1 MVMRR
6 RLIGVVVS
14 SLLLAGGVL
23 AVGGA
28 PAGADD
34 PPRAPSFA
42 FGVVRL
48 DGNQEVP
55 PADPDGRGT
64 FGFIATPD
72 KLCYVLTARKIEP
85 ATLAHIHAAPRG
97 VNGGI
102 VVMLIAPTRGFSADC
117 IHVQPDTTP
126 NTMEV
131 LTQSEVNAIIADPSQ
146 FYANVHNDPFPGG
159 AIRGQLR

>member
-1 MVMRR
+1 MRT
-6 RLIGVVVS
+6 RLIAAVVS
-14 SLLLAGGVL
+14 SLVLAGSVL
-23 AVGGA
+23 VGLGGSPVDA
-28 PAGADD
+28 RPAD
-34 PPRAPSFA
+34 RAPTFA
-42 FGVVRL
+42 IGVVRL
-48 DGNQEVP
+48 DGAQEVP

-64 FGFIATPD
+64 FAYIAVHD
-72 KLCYVLTARKIEP
+72 RICYVLTARRIEP
-85 ATLAHIHAAPRG
+85 ATLAHIHAGPRG

-117 IHVQPDTTP
+117 IRAQPDTTP

-131 LTQSEVNAIIADPSQ
+131 LTQSELAAIIADPTQ